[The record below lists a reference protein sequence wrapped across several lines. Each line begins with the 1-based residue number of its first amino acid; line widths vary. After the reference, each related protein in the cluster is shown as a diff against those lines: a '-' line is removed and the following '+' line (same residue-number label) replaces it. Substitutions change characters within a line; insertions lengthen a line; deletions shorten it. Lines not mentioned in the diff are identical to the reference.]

1 MKMNREQALDVFA
14 VSAFG
19 RGREEGKCVCHGY
32 TVTRAQFRDE
42 VSWKEFGISHL
53 CQQTQDEVFE
63 EDEPSVE
70 VDLQEAYR
78 RNPFR
83 E

>member
-1 MKMNREQALDVFA
+1 MMKREQLLDVFA
-14 VSAFG
+14 ISAFG
-19 RGREEGKCVCHGY
+19 RGREEGKCVCHGHSQ
-32 TVTRAQFRDE
+32 TRTDFKDE
-42 VSWKEFGISHL
+42 ASWREFSLSHL
-53 CQQTQDEVFE
+53 CQVTQDEVFE